1 MKLVELKL
9 TNYRAYREETVISFE
24 DLTVLVGRNDA
35 GKSSVMDALNSF
47 FNDMG
52 PDKDDV
58 NVSGDA
64 SAVRIGCVF
73 SDLPPTLVLDEQHST
88 SLADEYLLRED
99 GRLEICKSFN
109 LSGGKAKP
117 SVTAKAFHPT
127 APDYQDLLKLKNK
140 ELKDRFR
147 KLTLDATEVNQSINA
162 ELRKAIWSH
171 ASDLALEE
179 QDVDLASET
188 GKAVWEQLQCHL
200 PVFALFKS
208 DRASTDQDEE
218 AQDPLKAAIKETIKA
233 HESALNGVVGK
244 VKAELE
250 SVVERTV
257 KKIQEMHPDLAKE
270 LNPQVKT
277 KNWDSL
283 FSVSLTGDEGIPI
296 NKRGSG
302 TRRLVL
308 LNFFRAKAE
317 DASTSKGTGVIY
329 GIEEPETSQHPNYQ
343 LMLLDAFQSLVEGG
357 QCQIILTTHTPT
369 LARKVDQNCLRMI
382 TREGGKPV
390 ILHGRN
396 EDTLIAIKDTL
407 GVLADH
413 DIQAFLGVEGK
424 WDIHFLHRVSR
435 TLASQD
441 SSIPDLGK
449 AEAEGKLV
457 FVPLGGSSMD
467 LWATRLA
474 GLDKPEFYLTD
485 RDVPPPADP
494 KYHRHIQVWNARP
507 NCKAWCTSKRELEN
521 YLHPMV
527 IQAVQPGFPTTF
539 GDFDDVPEL
548 MAKAAHEASESEHA
562 WDELDDDKLKKKMGR
577 AKARLNQE
585 CAERMTSEYFAETDP
600 NGDLTTWLREI
611 GQVLNSR

>member
-9 TNYRAYREETVISFE
+9 TNYRAYKEQTSIGFD

-35 GKSSVMDALNSF
+35 GKSSILDALNSF
-47 FNDMG
+47 INDAG
-52 PDKDDV
+52 PEKDDA
-58 NVSGDA
+58 NVAGDA
-64 SAVRIGCVF
+64 TAVRISCVF
-73 SDLPPTLVLDEQHST
+73 TDLPPTIVLDEQHST
-88 SLADEYLLRED
+88 SLAEEFLVRED
-99 GRLEICKSFN
+99 GCLEICKSYN
-109 LSGGKAKP
+109 LSAGKVKAA
-117 SVTAKAFHPT
+117 VTARAFHPT
-127 APDYQDLLKLKNK
+127 TPDYQDLLKLKNK
-140 ELKDRFR
+140 ELKERFK
-147 KLTLDATEVNQSINA
+147 KLGVNAPEVNQSINA

-171 ASDLALEE
+171 APSLAPAE
-179 QDVDLASET
+179 QEVDLASET
-188 GKAVWEQLQCHL
+188 GKAVWEQLQAHL

-218 AQDPLKAAIKETIKA
+218 AQDPMKAAIKETIKE
-233 HESALNGVVGK
+233 HEAALNGVVGK

-317 DASTSKGTGVIY
+317 DASTTKGTGVIY
-329 GIEEPETSQHPNYQ
+329 AIEEPETSQHPNHQ
-343 LMLLDAFQSLVEGG
+343 IMLLEAFQSLVEAG

-369 LARKVDQNCLRMI
+369 LARKVDRNCLRMI
-382 TREGGKPV
+382 ARDGGKPI
-390 ILHGRN
+390 ILHGK
-396 EDTLIAIKDTL
+396 EEETLIAIKETL

-413 DIQAFLGVEGK
+413 DIRAFLGVEGK

-435 TLASQD
+435 TLASLD
-441 SSIPDLGK
+441 PTIPDLGK

-474 GLDKPEFYLTD
+474 GIDKPEFYLTD
-485 RDVPPPADP
+485 RDVAPPGLP
-494 KYHRHIQVWNARP
+494 KYHRYIEAWNARP

-521 YLHPMV
+521 YLHPEV
-527 IQAVQPGFPTTF
+527 IQAVQPGFPSTI
-539 GDFDDVPEL
+539 GKFDDVPML
-548 MAKAAHEASESEHA
+548 MAKAAHEASGSENA
-562 WDELDDDKLKKKMGR
+562 WDEVTNEKRKTKMGY

-585 CAERMTSEYFAETDP
+585 CAERMRPEHFAVTDP
-600 NGDLTTWLREI
+600 DGDLITWLREI
-611 GQVLNSR
+611 GQALNKP

>member
-9 TNYRAYREETVISFE
+9 TNYRAYREETIISFE
-24 DLTVLVGRNDA
+24 GLTVLVGRNDA

-47 FNDMG
+47 FNDEG
-52 PDKDDV
+52 PDKDDAS
-58 NVSGDA
+58 VSGDA
-64 SAVRIGCVF
+64 SSVRIACVF
-73 SDLPPTLVLDEQHST
+73 SDLPRTLVLDEQHST
-88 SLADEYLLRED
+88 SLADEYLLRQD
-99 GRLEICKSFN
+99 GCLEICKTYN
-109 LSGGKAKP
+109 LSGSKP
-117 SVTAKAFHPT
+117 KTFVTAKAFHPT

-140 ELKDRFR
+140 ELKDRFK
-147 KLTLDATEVNQSINA
+147 KLGIDTPEVNQSINS

-171 ASDLALEE
+171 ASSLDLDDQEI
-179 QDVDLASET
+179 DLASET
-188 GKAVWEQLQCHL
+188 GKAVWEQLQSQL
-200 PVFALFKS
+200 PIFALFKS

-233 HESALNGVVGK
+233 HEAALNGVVGK

-250 SVVERTV
+250 SVVEKTV

-270 LNPQVKT
+270 MNPQVKT

-317 DASTSKGTGVIY
+317 DASMSKGTGVIY
-329 GIEEPETSQHPNYQ
+329 GIEEPETSQHPNHQ
-343 LMLLDAFQSLVEGG
+343 LMLLEAFQSLVEGG
-357 QCQIILTTHTPT
+357 QCQVILTTHTPT
-369 LARKVDQNCLRMI
+369 LARKVDRNCLRMI
-382 TREGGKPV
+382 TRNGGKPI
-390 ILHGRN
+390 ILHGRD
-396 EDTLIAIKDTL
+396 EDTLFAIKDTL

-413 DIQAFLGVEGK
+413 DIRAFLGVEGK
-424 WDIHFLHRVSR
+424 WDIHFLQRVSR
-435 TLASQD
+435 TLATRD
-441 SSIPDLGK
+441 PSIPDLGR

-494 KYHRHIQVWNARP
+494 KYHRHIQAWNARL

-521 YLHPMV
+521 YLHPVV
-527 IQAVQPGFPTTF
+527 IQAVQPGFPESF
-539 GDFDDVPEL
+539 DNFDDVPAL
-548 MAKAAHEASESEHA
+548 MARAAHEASESENS
-562 WDELDDDKLKKKMGR
+562 WDELDGDTQKKKMGR

-585 CAERMTSEYFAETDP
+585 CADRMTPEHFDETDQD
-600 NGDLTTWLREI
+600 GELTTWLREI
-611 GQVLNSR
+611 GQALVSR